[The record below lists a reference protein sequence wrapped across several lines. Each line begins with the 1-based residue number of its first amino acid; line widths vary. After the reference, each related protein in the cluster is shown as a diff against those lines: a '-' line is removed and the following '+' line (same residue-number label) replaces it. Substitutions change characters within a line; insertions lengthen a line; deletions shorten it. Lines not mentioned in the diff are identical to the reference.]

1 LPPDIRPLV
10 PTRADA
16 PVVLAEVDGRLEMLL
31 GQHDIEPC
39 AGSVVSFEQT
49 LVRTLRRR
57 HLSVG

>member
-1 LPPDIRPLV
+1 V
-10 PTRADA
+10 PTRAEA
-16 PVVLAEVDGRLEMLL
+16 PVVLAEVDGRLEKVL
-31 GQHDIEPC
+31 GPHDIEPC